1 MKRIGESLLLLFLA
15 LASSGAHC
23 SEPGNAPSAELVELS
38 TQWMDSMLR
47 HDKARLEALMAPGFV
62 LHTAHPDYPET
73 SRERW
78 LDNLFNHLRID
89 EWEQTNISAHTYGD
103 VGVVTSAYR
112 WSGSMY
118 EQPFDA
124 KGHCTDVWQLRD
136 QQWQV
141 VSRSCMEY

>member
-62 LHTAHPDYPET
+62 LHTAHQAYPEP
-73 SRERW
+73 SRDRW
-78 LDNLFNHLRID
+78 LANLFNHLRLD
-89 EWEQTNISAHTYGD
+89 EWCQTTLPSPHY
-103 VGVVTSAYR
+103 V
-112 WSGSMY
+112 
-118 EQPFDA
+118 
-124 KGHCTDVWQLRD
+124 
-136 QQWQV
+136 
-141 VSRSCMEY
+141 